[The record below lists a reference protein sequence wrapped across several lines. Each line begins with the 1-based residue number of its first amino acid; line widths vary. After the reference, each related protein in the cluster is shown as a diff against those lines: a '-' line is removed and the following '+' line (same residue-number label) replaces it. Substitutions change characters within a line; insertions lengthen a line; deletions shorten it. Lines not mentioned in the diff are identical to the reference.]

1 MLSSFEAM
9 PLKTQLNLFQ
19 VFSTAMLSFMLKS
32 SAASVSW
39 KHFKLSTKCYKP
51 KLVETELY

>member
-1 MLSSFEAM
+1 M

-19 VFSTAMLSFMLKS
+19 VFSTAMVSITLKS

-39 KHFKLSTKCYKP
+39 KHFKLSTKWYKP
-51 KLVETELY
+51 KLVITELC